1 MKKTCLF
8 VLLAVIPL
16 VFFSCVKST
25 LLETPEEE
33 ISLVIDP
40 WTAKPVLG
48 EKVTS
53 SVTTSSIKAGF
64 EETKTSLEMNGAGT
78 FAKVK
83 WDALDE
89 IQLYGKSGGSW
100 YGEFLRTTDGGDKAT
115 FSTFATI
122 GGGIPDAVKTYCFYA
137 PLSAKRGDAEDHVW
151 RTTDPEWG
159 FGLVVPE
166 EQAATIGGVAK
177 GLNFAYAQADDHG
190 DNLTFRN
197 MLALVHFKM
206 SGAIAS
212 SVKSVTLR
220 GVTSLAGDCVLVPEA
235 DGTPVLTFSK
245 TFTGDAASTTVTL
258 TGTFTANTDYYFAV
272 VPGTQ
277 SSFSLV
283 FSDGGGN
290 STTKIATKS
299 VTFARGVINDIGVID
314 LGAAFTDP
322 ATPSME
328 TIKWNTASA
337 GAAKPVT
344 IAVIPDGFTAAEMPK
359 YEMLANAAMNTLF
372 NVEPFKSYKNYFN
385 VYILKVASNESGAN
399 VTDGSK
405 NVIEAHD
412 CYFGSGWGASSY
424 GDMQAGYGKGPGG
437 TNQFHDI
444 VFDFVTAN
452 CPDITS
458 IGGSTVYHTI
468 DEVPVLMI
476 INDTRYGGINV
487 TYSSGRAYC
496 LAPYTYSGGGLSWSY
511 PGQEAV
517 SDVNPSTYYST
528 KESPTYYTAIKAAY
542 QNTTSERYTE
552 VGSNSGNWLNTMVHE
567 FGGHCFSRLAD
578 EYWYEPQYYLDNY
591 VMTEAE
597 AIDASIKDVATHID
611 GYQYPVPFKNNVS
624 ATYSNP
630 GYDTGI
636 YAAAGWQFLLDK
648 KATLVASNP
657 LYNRIGVYQGGDVSM
672 MNRWRSERVSCM
684 IDNRF
689 YFSTFQRYL
698 IVKRIMT
705 LAGAAFDEVSF
716 WAKDVPIDPVR
727 DIAVSPVLGES
738 NAIPPRPVPML
749 PPPRIVDVQ

>member
-1 MKKTCLF
+1 MKKNSIFICMV
-8 VLLAVIPL
+8 VLPLMLASCAKS
-16 VFFSCVKST
+16 VFI
-25 LLETPEEE
+25 ENPEPE
-33 ISLVIDP
+33 IQSGLIDP
-40 WTAKPVLG
+40 WTASTKLTETKAYPGNPVAISADFTSTKSHLEASG
-48 EKVTS
+48 SAMKVVWDANDQFKMLACSDKWYGATYT
-53 SVTTSSIKAGF
+53 TTSGGERAEFTPDYGMPSD
-64 EETKTSLEMNGAGT
+64 
-78 FAKVK
+78 V
-83 WDALDE
+83 ALH
-89 IQLYGKSGGSW
+89 S
-100 YGEFLRTTDGGDKAT
+100 
-115 FSTFATI
+115 
-122 GGGIPDAVKTYCFYA
+122 FYA
-137 PLSAKRGDAEDHVW
+137 PLCTVSHLASLDD
-151 RTTDPEWG
+151 EWG
-159 FGLVVPE
+159 FGINIPT
-166 EQAATIGGVAK
+166 EQTAVANNVQK
-177 GLNFAYAQADDHG
+177 GLNYAYAKTSSTTEDFH
-190 DNLTFRN
+190 FRS
-197 MLALVHFKM
+197 MLALVRFKM
-206 SGAIAS
+206 SGSIAS
-212 SVKSVTLR
+212 SVTSVTLR
-220 GVTSLAGDCVLVPEA
+220 GVTNLAGDCVLVPEA

-245 TFTGDAASTTVTL
+245 EFTGDVASTTVTL
-258 TGTFTANTDYYFAV
+258 TGTFTAGTDYYIAV

-277 SSFSLV
+277 SSFTLV

-314 LGAAFTDP
+314 LGGEFTDP

-372 NVEPFKSYKNYFN
+372 NVEPFKSYKKYFN

-399 VTDGSK
+399 VTDGSG

-424 GDMQAGYGKGPGG
+424 NDLKAGYRKGEGG
-437 TNQFHDI
+437 TNKFHDI
-444 VFDFVTAN
+444 VFEYVTAN

-476 INDTRYGGINV
+476 INDTRYGGINI
-487 TYSSGRAYC
+487 TYSSGRSYC

-511 PGQEAV
+511 PSQEAV
-517 SDVNPSTYYST
+517 SDMNPSAYYAT
-528 KESPTYYTAIKAAY
+528 KSSETYYTDIKAAY

-578 EYWYEPQYYLDNY
+578 EYWYGPQYFLTHY
-591 VMTEAE
+591 VMNESQ
-597 AIDASIKDVATHID
+597 AIDESIKDAVTHID
-611 GYQYPVPFKNNVS
+611 GYQYSVPFRNNVS
-624 ATYSNP
+624 ATYYNP
-630 GYDTGI
+630 GYDTGT
-636 YAAAGWQFLLDK
+636 YAANGWQFLLEK
-648 KATLVASNP
+648 KAELAASNP
-657 LYNRIGVYQGGDVSM
+657 LYNRIGVYQGGNVSM

-698 IVKRIMT
+698 IVKRIMS
-705 LAGAAFDEVSF
+705 LAGKTFDSEAAFLAAF

-727 DIAVSPVLGES
+727 DIAVSPVMGES
-738 NAIPPRPVPML
+738 NAVPPRPVPML
-749 PPPRIVDVQ
+749 PPPVLVEVNQ